1 MPELDLISDYYF
13 TCVETPLW
21 FPTEVKDV
29 SSLKKC
35 TSCTVRLTSHIPGPG
50 KLTPS
55 VDGFLVDENTQV
67 FLSYNGL
74 SHTLKETRLVMPG
87 LHRLPGENAVGVAEL
102 VFIFQGDYENAVT
115 YCLCAP
121 INVGNG
127 YGNEYFRSL
136 GLNSTPKRPTI
147 GTLFNHDVSYIQY
160 TGAPIVGRTAKSLT
174 PKPICE
180 PVSQK
185 IRYIVSL
192 KKLFITSTDLGRL
205 NRLNSKTFQGA
216 CKPAFAAPVSRI
228 NSIVNVIPE
237 IIVESSPVKTT
248 LSNEESG
255 KIPTAA
261 VKCRRIDVDKDIK
274 DNILYVGGDAHQ
286 ESTLA
291 EELSNAADSSKI
303 IGLEKSSIKPGKV
316 QKVIGILIG
325 LLIGVV
331 LSATIAYYVLK
342 YTFPNYESFL
352 AKFPG
357 FKVAKSFSLGIGGPF
372 WLFSYIFCSTKE
384 APTAAKTAS
393 TATTTTATTTTA
405 STTTAATTK

>member
-13 TCVETPLW
+13 TCAETPLW
-21 FPTEVKDV
+21 FPTEVKDTGT
-29 SSLKKC
+29 LKKC
-35 TSCTVRLTSHIPGPG
+35 TSCTVRLTSHIAGPG

-87 LHRLPGENAVGVAEL
+87 LHRLPGESAVSVAEL
-102 VFIFQGDYENAVT
+102 MFIFQGDYENAVT

-121 INVGNG
+121 VLVGKG
-127 YGNEYFRSL
+127 HGNDYFKTLS
-136 GLNSTPKRPTI
+136 LNSTPKRPTMSS
-147 GTLFNHDVSYIQY
+147 LFNHDVSYIQY
-160 TGAPIVGRTAKSLT
+160 TGAPIVGRTAKSLI

-192 KKLFITSTDLGRL
+192 KKFFITTTDLDRL
-205 NRLNSKTFQGA
+205 NRLKAKSFEGA
-216 CKPAFAAPVSRI
+216 CKPTFAAPVGRI
-228 NSIVNVIPE
+228 NTIASIVPE
-237 IIVESSPVKTT
+237 IIVESMPVKT
-248 LSNEESG
+248 SSMEESG

-261 VKCRRIDVDKDIK
+261 VKCRRIDIQNDIK
-274 DNILYVGGDAHQ
+274 DNVLYVEGDAHP

-291 EELSNAADSSKI
+291 DELNAAADSSKI
-303 IGLEKSSIKPGKV
+303 MGVKEDGIKPGKI
-316 QKVIGILIG
+316 QKAIGIFLGIFV
-325 LLIGVV
+325 GVV
-331 LSATIAYYVLK
+331 LSATLAYYALK

-357 FKVAKSFSLGIGGPF
+357 FKVAKSFSIGPSSWF
-372 WLFSYIFCSTKE
+372 YSLFCKTP
-384 APTAAKTAS
+384 ATATAAAAATAATAATAAKAV
-393 TATTTTATTTTA
+393 
-405 STTTAATTK
+405 TTK